1 MKRVLEKFLNT
12 YVSCMTTEL
21 MIVSRKKHNIE
32 GVFFLNLK
40 VEEFLKN
47 KTFKLEPNLE
57 CDKFVVWTQRHL
69 TGRDWQ
75 IPDLKP

>member
-1 MKRVLEKFLNT
+1 
-12 YVSCMTTEL
+12 MTTEL

-57 CDKFVVWTQRHL
+57 CDKFVV
-69 TGRDWQ
+69 
-75 IPDLKP
+75 